1 MGDLFVFCVDSH
13 VEGFDPKEDKFLPL
27 MHLVPPEGTKN
38 RDIFLEGL
46 VQMLLTR
53 KQPKEGGKTYITV
66 SDEQMKHEI
75 EQALAKAEK
84 KLQKPGIRVGEI
96 VVLEPLRAE
105 KKPNG
110 SVKYIFQRPIT
121 HPDLEKLERL
131 QF

>member
-66 SDEQMKHEI
+66 SGKNMKTEVENAI
-75 EQALAKAEK
+75 GKVK
-84 KLQKPGIRVGEI
+84 KKVEKPGIR
-96 VVLEPLRAE
+96 RS
-105 KKPNG
+105 PN
-110 SVKYIFQRPIT
+110 R
-121 HPDLEKLERL
+121 
-131 QF
+131 